1 MREIQG
7 HGVAMI
13 TPFNGDGSI
22 DFDAIPV
29 IVNHL
34 IAGGV
39 DYLVVLGTTAETATL
54 TKAEKIALVD
64 KIIEINAGRLPL
76 VLGLGGNH
84 TQELIGMFDWFNLSS
99 FTALLSVSPYYNKPN
114 QEGLYQH
121 FKTIA
126 NHSSLPVILYNVP
139 SRTGVNIDPET
150 VLRLAEDFD
159 NIVALKEAS
168 GDFQQAQTLM
178 KLCPPD
184 FSILSGDDEMSLPMI
199 MAGAKGVISVIG
211 NAMPEQY
218 SKIIQEGL
226 KRNVDEAYSMQYQ
239 LLDLIR
245 MIYFEGNPTGIK
257 VLMETLGLCEN
268 NLRLPLVPG
277 SKELT
282 LQLKEELKRVCPFK
296 PIILIKFQ
304 CFIVLNN

>member
-13 TPFNGDGSI
+13 TPFKADGSI
-22 DFDAIPV
+22 DFDAIPI

-34 IAGGV
+34 INGGI
-39 DYLVVLGTTAETATL
+39 DFLVVLGTTAETATL
-54 TKAEKIALVD
+54 TKLEKIALVE
-64 KIIEINAGRLPL
+64 KIVEVNSDRLPL
-76 VLGLGGNH
+76 VLGLGGNN
-84 TQELIGMFDWFNLSS
+84 TQELLAMFDWFNLSS

-199 MAGAKGVISVIG
+199 LAGAKGVISVIG
-211 NAMPEQY
+211 NAIPEQY
-218 SKIIQEGL
+218 SKIINEGL
-226 KRNVDEAYSMQYQ
+226 SRNVDKAYLIQYQ

-268 NLRLPLVPG
+268 NLRLPLVP
-277 SKELT
+277 STKELT
-282 LQLKEELKRVCPFK
+282 LELKEELKKVM
-296 PIILIKFQ
+296 LI
-304 CFIVLNN
+304 

>member
-64 KIIEINAGRLPL
+64 KVIEVNAGRLPL

-84 TQELIGMFDWFNLSS
+84 TQELLGMFDWFNLSS

-126 NHSSLPVILYNVP
+126 NHSSLPIILYNVP
-139 SRTGVNIDPET
+139 SRTGVNIAPET

-199 MAGAKGVISVIG
+199 LAGAKGVISVIG

-226 KRNVDEAYSMQYQ
+226 KRNVEEAYSIQYQ

-257 VLMETLGLCEN
+257 VLMEILGLCEN
-268 NLRLPLVPG
+268 NLRLPLVPA

-282 LQLKEELKRVCPFK
+282 LQLKEELKK
-296 PIILIKFQ
+296 GMPIQ
-304 CFIVLNN
+304 TPQS

>member
-64 KIIEINAGRLPL
+64 KIIEVNAGRLPL

-84 TQELIGMFDWFNLSS
+84 TQELLGMFDWFNLSS

-126 NHSSLPVILYNVP
+126 NHSSLPIILYNVP
-139 SRTGVNIDPET
+139 SRTGVNIAPET

-199 MAGAKGVISVIG
+199 LAGAKGVISVIG

-226 KRNVDEAYSMQYQ
+226 KRNVDEAYSIQYQ

-268 NLRLPLVPG
+268 NLRLPLVPA

-282 LQLKEELKRVCPFK
+282 LQLKEELKK
-296 PIILIKFQ
+296 GMPIQ
-304 CFIVLNN
+304 TPQP

>member
-64 KIIEINAGRLPL
+64 KIIEVNAGRLPL

-84 TQELIGMFDWFNLSS
+84 TQELLGMFDWFNLSS

-126 NHSSLPVILYNVP
+126 NHSSLPIILYNVP
-139 SRTGVNIDPET
+139 SRTGVNIAPET

-199 MAGAKGVISVIG
+199 LAGAKGVISVIG

-226 KRNVDEAYSMQYQ
+226 KRNVDEAYSIQYQ

-268 NLRLPLVPG
+268 NLRLPLVPA

-282 LQLKEELKRVCPFK
+282 IQLKEELKK
-296 PIILIKFQ
+296 GMPIQ
-304 CFIVLNN
+304 TPQS

>member
-64 KIIEINAGRLPL
+64 KIIEVNAGRLPL

-84 TQELIGMFDWFNLSS
+84 TQELLGMFDWFNLSS

-126 NHSSLPVILYNVP
+126 NHSSLPIILYNVP
-139 SRTGVNIDPET
+139 SRTGVNIAPET

-199 MAGAKGVISVIG
+199 LAGAKGVISVIG

-226 KRNVDEAYSMQYQ
+226 RRNVDEAYSIQYQ

-268 NLRLPLVPG
+268 NLRLPLVPA

-282 LQLKEELKRVCPFK
+282 LQLKEELKK
-296 PIILIKFQ
+296 GMPIQ
-304 CFIVLNN
+304 TPQS

>member
-1 MREIQG
+1 MREIKG

-13 TPFNGDGSI
+13 TPFKADGSI
-22 DFDAIPV
+22 DFDAIPI

-34 IAGGV
+34 INGGV
-39 DYLVVLGTTAETATL
+39 DFLVVLGTTAETATL
-54 TKAEKIALVD
+54 TKLEKIALVD
-64 KIIEINAGRLPL
+64 KIIEVNSDRLPL
-76 VLGLGGNH
+76 VLGLGGNN
-84 TQELIGMFDWFNLSS
+84 TQELLGMFDWFNLSS

-126 NHSSLPVILYNVP
+126 NNSSIPLILYNVP
-139 SRTGVNIDPET
+139 SRTGVNIAPET
-150 VLRLAEDFD
+150 VLRLAKDFD
-159 NIVALKEAS
+159 NIIALKEAS

-178 KLCPPD
+178 KLCPPN

-199 MAGAKGVISVIG
+199 LAGAKGVISVIG
-211 NAMPEQY
+211 NAIPEQY
-218 SKIIQEGL
+218 SRIIKEGL
-226 KRNVDEAYSMQYQ
+226 SRNVDEAYLIQYQ

-257 VLMETLGLCEN
+257 VLMDTLGLCEN
-268 NLRLPLVPG
+268 NLRLPLVPA

-282 LQLKEELKRVCPFK
+282 LQLKEELKK
-296 PIILIKFQ
+296 GMPIQ
-304 CFIVLNN
+304 NPQS

>member
-1 MREIQG
+1 MREIKG

-13 TPFNGDGSI
+13 TPFKADGSI
-22 DFDAIPV
+22 DFDAIPI

-34 IAGGV
+34 INGGI
-39 DYLVVLGTTAETATL
+39 DFLVVLGTTAETATL
-54 TKAEKIALVD
+54 TKLEKIALVD
-64 KIIEINAGRLPL
+64 KIIEVNSDRLPL
-76 VLGLGGNH
+76 VLGLGGNN
-84 TQELIGMFDWFNLSS
+84 TQELLGMFDWFNLSS

-126 NHSSLPVILYNVP
+126 NNSSIPLILYNVP
-139 SRTGVNIDPET
+139 SRTGVNIAPET
-150 VLRLAEDFD
+150 VLRLAKDFD
-159 NIVALKEAS
+159 NIIALKEAS

-178 KLCPPD
+178 KLCPPN

-199 MAGAKGVISVIG
+199 LAGAKGVISVIG
-211 NAMPEQY
+211 NAIPEQY
-218 SKIIQEGL
+218 SRIIKEGL
-226 KRNVDEAYSMQYQ
+226 SRNVDEAYLIQYQ

-268 NLRLPLVPG
+268 NLRLPLVPA

-282 LQLKEELKRVCPFK
+282 LQLKEELKK
-296 PIILIKFQ
+296 GMPIQ
-304 CFIVLNN
+304 NPQS

>member
-64 KIIEINAGRLPL
+64 KIIEVNAGRLPL

-84 TQELIGMFDWFNLSS
+84 TQELLGMFDWFNLSS

-126 NHSSLPVILYNVP
+126 NHSSLPIILYNVP
-139 SRTGVNIDPET
+139 SRTGVNIAPET

-199 MAGAKGVISVIG
+199 LAGAKGVISVIG

-226 KRNVDEAYSMQYQ
+226 KGNVDEAYSIQYQ

-268 NLRLPLVPG
+268 NLRLPLVPA

-282 LQLKEELKRVCPFK
+282 LQLKEELKK
-296 PIILIKFQ
+296 GMPIQ
-304 CFIVLNN
+304 TPQS

>member
-13 TPFNGDGSI
+13 TPFKADGCI
-22 DFDAIPV
+22 DFDAIPK

-34 IAGGV
+34 INGGV
-39 DYLVVLGTTAETATL
+39 DFLVVLGTTAETATL
-54 TKAEKIALVD
+54 NKLEKIALVD
-64 KIIEINAGRLPL
+64 KIIEVNSDRLPL
-76 VLGLGGNH
+76 VLGLGGNN
-84 TQELIGMFDWFNLSS
+84 TQELVGMFDWFNLSS

-126 NHSSLPVILYNVP
+126 NNSSLPVILYNVP
-139 SRTGVNIDPET
+139 SRTGVNIAPKT
-150 VLRLAEDFD
+150 VLRLAQDFD
-159 NIVALKEAS
+159 NIIAIKEAS

-178 KLCPPD
+178 KLCPPN

-199 MAGAKGVISVIG
+199 LAGAKGVISVIG
-211 NAMPEQY
+211 NAFPEQY
-218 SKIIQEGL
+218 SRIIKEGL
-226 KRNVDEAYSMQYQ
+226 SRNVDEAYLIQYQ

-245 MIYFEGNPTGIK
+245 MIYLEGNPTGIK

-268 NLRLPLVPG
+268 NLRLPLVPA
-277 SKELT
+277 SKELA
-282 LQLKEELKRVCPFK
+282 LQLKEELKKGMPFQT
-296 PIILIKFQ
+296 P
-304 CFIVLNN
+304 NPN

>member
-64 KIIEINAGRLPL
+64 KIIEVNAGRLPL

-84 TQELIGMFDWFNLSS
+84 TQELLGMFDWFNLSS

-126 NHSSLPVILYNVP
+126 NHSSLPIILYNVP
-139 SRTGVNIDPET
+139 SRTGVNIAPET

-199 MAGAKGVISVIG
+199 LAGAKGVISVIG

-226 KRNVDEAYSMQYQ
+226 KRNVDEAYSIQYQ

-257 VLMETLGLCEN
+257 VLMEILGLCEN
-268 NLRLPLVPG
+268 NLRLPLVPA

-282 LQLKEELKRVCPFK
+282 LQLKEELKK
-296 PIILIKFQ
+296 GMPIQ
-304 CFIVLNN
+304 TPQS

>member
-1 MREIQG
+1 MREIKG

-13 TPFNGDGSI
+13 TPFKADGSI
-22 DFDAIPV
+22 DFDAIPI

-34 IAGGV
+34 INGGI
-39 DYLVVLGTTAETATL
+39 DFLVVLGTTAETATL
-54 TKAEKIALVD
+54 TKLEKIALVD
-64 KIIEINAGRLPL
+64 KIIEVNSDRLPL
-76 VLGLGGNH
+76 VLGLGGNN
-84 TQELIGMFDWFNLSS
+84 TQELLGMFDWFNLSS

-126 NHSSLPVILYNVP
+126 NNSSIPLILYNVP
-139 SRTGVNIDPET
+139 SRTGVNIAPET
-150 VLRLAEDFD
+150 VLRLAKDFD
-159 NIVALKEAS
+159 NIIALKEAS

-178 KLCPPD
+178 KLCPPN

-199 MAGAKGVISVIG
+199 LAGAKGVISVIG
-211 NAMPEQY
+211 NAIPEQY
-218 SKIIQEGL
+218 SRIIKEGL
-226 KRNVDEAYSMQYQ
+226 SRNVDEAYLIQYQ

-257 VLMETLGLCEN
+257 VLMETLDLCEN
-268 NLRLPLVPG
+268 NLRLPLVPA

-282 LQLKEELKRVCPFK
+282 LQLKEELKK
-296 PIILIKFQ
+296 GMPIQ
-304 CFIVLNN
+304 NPQS

>member
-13 TPFNGDGSI
+13 TPFKADGSI
-22 DFDAIPV
+22 DFDAIPI

-34 IAGGV
+34 INGGV
-39 DYLVVLGTTAETATL
+39 DFLVVLGTTAETATL
-54 TKAEKIALVD
+54 TKLEKIALVE
-64 KIIEINAGRLPL
+64 KIVEVNSDRLPL
-76 VLGLGGNH
+76 VLGLGGNN
-84 TQELIGMFDWFNLSS
+84 TQELLGMFDWFNLSS
-99 FTALLSVSPYYNKPN
+99 FTALLSVTPYYNKPN

-126 NHSSLPVILYNVP
+126 NNSNLPVILYNVP
-139 SRTGVNIDPET
+139 SRTGVNIAPET

-178 KLCPPD
+178 KLCPPN

-199 MAGAKGVISVIG
+199 LAGAKGVISVIG
-211 NAMPEQY
+211 NAIPEQY
-218 SKIIQEGL
+218 SRIIKEGL
-226 KRNVDEAYSMQYQ
+226 SRNVDKAYLIQYQ

-268 NLRLPLVPG
+268 NLRLPLIP
-277 SKELT
+277 STKELT
-282 LQLKEELKRVCPFK
+282 LELKEELKKVM
-296 PIILIKFQ
+296 PI
-304 CFIVLNN
+304 